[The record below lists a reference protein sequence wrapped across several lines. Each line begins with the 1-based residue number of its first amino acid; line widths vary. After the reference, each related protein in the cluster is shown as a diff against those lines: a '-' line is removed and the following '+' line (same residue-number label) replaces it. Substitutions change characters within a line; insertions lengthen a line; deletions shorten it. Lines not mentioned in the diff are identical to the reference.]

1 MRRVAGTLASVS
13 SSGFSKW
20 SRQGLSETAAR
31 ALEIEL
37 TSWTSM
43 AYAGPC
49 PGDSRRLLMQE
60 VAAATAEFL
69 PGCAQKAKVNE
80 SDDWPVA
87 GTIQLQIFC
96 FIILMRRGA
105 RWSKGKPPKLRKA
118 NLKEQPEPH

>member
-1 MRRVAGTLASVS
+1 MRRVAGTLASVA

-20 SRQGLSETAAR
+20 SRQGLSQTAAR

-49 PGDSRRLLMQE
+49 QGDSRRLLMQE

-87 GTIQLQIFC
+87 GTFQLQIFC
-96 FIILMRRGA
+96 YIILMRRGA
-105 RWSKGKPPKLRKA
+105 RWSKGKLPQIAKS
-118 NLKEQPEPH
+118 ES